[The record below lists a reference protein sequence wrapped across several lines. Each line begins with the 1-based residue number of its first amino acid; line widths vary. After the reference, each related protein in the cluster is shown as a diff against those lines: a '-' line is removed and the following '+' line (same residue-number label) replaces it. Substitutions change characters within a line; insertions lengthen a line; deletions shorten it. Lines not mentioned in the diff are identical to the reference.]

1 MGTLDLKIPHN
12 ASSSSEALANL
23 PARACC
29 VVVEYVPGG
38 TLKNLLFK
46 NRKKKLAFKVVVQ
59 LALDLARGWAS
70 ILLCLSKTSLVTIT
84 TIHYLSSYFAD

>member
-1 MGTLDLKIPHN
+1 MGTSDLKIPN
-12 ASSSSEALANL
+12 TPSSSSGALADL

-38 TLKNLLFK
+38 TLKSLLFK

-59 LALDLARGWAS
+59 LALDLARG
-70 ILLCLSKTSLVTIT
+70 
-84 TIHYLSSYFAD
+84 